1 MTITIKKSERVHR
14 RSNRYA
20 YDVYDG
26 GFWVAT
32 WEPRAWNSRGYLL
45 FDISGELVR
54 PIGVTSGRVLST
66 STVEVDTIAEM
77 VGAYERNKDAV
88 PTSEQ
93 IVARESLR
101 LLEDAERKAHA
112 EEQERLYRISQ
123 ASEELYAL
131 VVRVAELNPDAGE
144 IGAGM
149 LVQLVQ
155 QARDARAKAE
165 GRVHIAEPII
175 PGDGYDAN

>member
-45 FDISGELVR
+45 YDISGELVR
-54 PIGVTSGRVLST
+54 PIGNNGRVLST
-66 STVEVDTIAEM
+66 STVEVETIAEM

-93 IVARESLR
+93 IVAREKKR
-101 LLEDAERKAHA
+101 IEEDAVRKAHA
-112 EEQERLYRISQ
+112 EEQERLYRISL
-123 ASEELYAL
+123 ASEDLYAL

-165 GRVHIAEPII
+165 GK
-175 PGDGYDAN
+175 

>member
-1 MTITIKKSERVHR
+1 MTTTITIKKSERTNR

-32 WEPRAWNSRGYLL
+32 WEPRSWNARGYLL
-45 FDISGELVR
+45 YDISGELVR
-54 PIGVTSGRVLST
+54 PLGNSGRVLST
-66 STVEVDTIAEM
+66 SSIEVDTIAEM

-88 PTSEQ
+88 PTSAQ
-93 IVARESLR
+93 IVEREKKR
-101 LLEDAERKAHA
+101 IQEDAERKARA

-155 QARDARAKAE
+155 QARNARAKAE
-165 GRVHIAEPII
+165 GK
-175 PGDGYDAN
+175 